1 MIKLWEHQVTF
12 KKAILKEMSKG
23 SRHVIGS
30 AAPAFGKSYL
40 IASVAADAIVKG
52 RTVLLL
58 THRLKILSQN
68 NGALEAFGVVPMVIN
83 DQKKGSLKTSNMYSC
98 TAQTLKSRYFDV
110 DTQKLLSDKNL
121 LILIDECHTQDT
133 NFLFELGLIDENWVL
148 GFTGTALR
156 SGTQRQLGID
166 YDAIVETMKKSEL
179 VASGKLPKCRYYE
192 VPVDISKVAK
202 SNDTGDYQAKSAYK
216 TFDDRTVYRGIIKN
230 YKLYGEG
237 KQFVCFCSNISHAVK
252 TCLELNKA
260 GIRTKFVVSTV
271 NKPNEPE
278 DKKSAEY
285 IRYLDHLETYNLVHG
300 NTHLRSTP
308 ETINEEL
315 ASGEID
321 GLCTIDVLS
330 TGWSYDPLTVLIMAR
345 CTMSPSLWRQIGG
358 RIERLYKYKPYGI
371 VIDLGDNVR
380 RLGEFHTDLIPS
392 LWHEMSDS
400 VGLPAQKECG
410 EKGKDKN
417 GNKGCKRL
425 ILASYS
431 ICPRCGHVFKTEQ
444 EEREIVLVERLSKEA
459 QKIKDMS
466 PQALLDYAELNN
478 YMKGW
483 VINQLWYRSENK
495 IDFKRDMFAIGYKY
509 PYIYRRIVMFESK
522 KRKNG
527 KFKD

>member
-1 MIKLWEHQVTF
+1 MIKLWTHQVTF
-12 KKAILKEMSKG
+12 KKAILKEMRKG

-30 AAPAFGKSYL
+30 AAPAFGKSYV
-40 IASVAADAIVKG
+40 IASVAADATAKG

-68 NGALEAFGVVPMVIN
+68 NGALEAFGVTPMVIN
-83 DQKKGSLKTSNMYSC
+83 DQKKGSLKTSKMYSC
-98 TAQTLKSRYFDV
+98 TAQTLKSRYFDT
-110 DTQKLLSDKNL
+110 DIQKLLSDKNL
-121 LILIDECHTQDT
+121 FILIDECHTQDT
-133 NFLFELGLIDENWVL
+133 NFLFELGLIDDNWVI

-156 SGTQRQLGID
+156 SGTQRQLGLD

-179 VASGKLPKCRYYE
+179 VSSGKLPICRYYE
-192 VPVDISKVAK
+192 VPIDISKVAK
-202 SNDTGDYQAKSAYK
+202 SADTGDYQAKSAYK

-252 TCLELNKA
+252 TCVELNKA
-260 GIRTKFVVSTV
+260 GLKTRFVVSNV
-271 NKPNEPE
+271 NKPKEPE

-285 IRYLDHLETYNLVHG
+285 IRYLDHLETYEL
-300 NTHLRSTP
+300 TQKYAHLKSTP

-321 GLCTIDVLS
+321 GLCTIEVLS

-345 CTMSPSLWRQIGG
+345 CTLSPALWRQIGG
-358 RIERLYKYKPYGI
+358 RIERLHEDKPYGI
-371 VIDLGDNVR
+371 VIDFGDNIR

-400 VGLPAQKECG
+400 VGLAAQKECG
-410 EKGKDKN
+410 DKGVDKN

-431 ICPRCGHVFKTEQ
+431 ICPRCGHIFKTAR

-466 PQALLDYAELNN
+466 PQALLDYAELNR
-478 YMKGW
+478 KGKPW
-483 VINQLWYRSENK
+483 VFRQFWIRAEIK
-495 IDFKRDMFAIGYKY
+495 KDFVNDMLAIGYKY
-509 PYIYRRIVMFESK
+509 PYIYRQIRMYESK
-522 KRKNG
+522 GKRK
-527 KFKD
+527 